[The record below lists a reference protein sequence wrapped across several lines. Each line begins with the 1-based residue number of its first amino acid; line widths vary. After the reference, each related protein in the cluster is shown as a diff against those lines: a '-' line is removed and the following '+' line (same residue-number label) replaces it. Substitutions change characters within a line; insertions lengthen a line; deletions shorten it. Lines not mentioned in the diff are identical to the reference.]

1 VGVPMAIQTVTNANL
16 AEYVASRPQPSQ
28 LTSPQAVTDA
38 VNTPKEDAPTPGN
51 PVIKAGEEK
60 LEGTPDPGP
69 QLDPKDKPKKK
80 SSIQDRIDEL
90 VKEKHELDEAF
101 QSEYEQRLLLQ
112 GEVNALKSQAP
123 KVEEPKKDE
132 IGAEPD
138 PATYTDQKVFLKEW
152 GEWQRK
158 TARAEFAAEQAKAR
172 AAEEAARREAAM
184 QAKVA
189 QARKDY
195 PDFVQ
200 VAQAADRRTRE
211 VPGHIQ
217 AAFHD
222 SDWGAHLAYHLMK
235 DEAEEKRIFSLSPAK
250 ALLELGKIEDT
261 FAKRAKAEGQPEP
274 APVAV
279 TPEPKPVPS
288 PIARLGESAG
298 IAPTDLSKPMEYK
311 DYRRARL
318 EQIRTSGRR
327 R

>member
-1 VGVPMAIQTVTNANL
+1 VTNANL

-28 LTSPQAVTDA
+28 LSSPQAVIDA
-38 VNTPKEDAPTPGN
+38 VTPKEDAPTPGN
-51 PVIKAGEEK
+51 PVIRAGEETIG
-60 LEGTPDPGP
+60 GTPDPGP

-80 SSIQDRIDEL
+80 SSVQDRIDEL

-101 QSEYEQRLLLQ
+101 QSEYEQRLRLE

-123 KVEEPKKDE
+123 KQDEPKKDE

-172 AAEEAARREAAM
+172 AAEEATRRDAAM

-261 FAKRAKAEGQPEP
+261 FAKRAKPEGIPPELPP
-274 APVAV
+274 A
-279 TPEPKPVPS
+279 TPEPKQVPS

-298 IAPTDLSKPMEYK
+298 IAPTDLTKQMPFK

-318 EQIRTSGRR
+318 EQIRASGWRR
-327 R
+327 